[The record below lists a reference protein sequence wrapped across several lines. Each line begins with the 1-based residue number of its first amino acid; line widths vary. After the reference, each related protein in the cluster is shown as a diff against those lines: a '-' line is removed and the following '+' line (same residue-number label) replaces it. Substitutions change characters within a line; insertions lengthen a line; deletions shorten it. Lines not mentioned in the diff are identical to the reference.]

1 MYETSFSPAS
11 LPVFVVCFLDEC
23 QSDWGEME
31 SFDLHSL
38 RPIAS
43 CGKSQVGSRPGA
55 AGKFIL

>member
-31 SFDLHSL
+31 SQRSFDSF
-38 RPIAS
+38 IA
-43 CGKSQVGSRPGA
+43 KSVEH
-55 AGKFIL
+55 FFMIY